1 MPPLAEWQLLHVSLC
16 FQCVELLNEAAL
28 LTEEAKKVANLK
40 KVQELIIHQDPAL
53 LDNFLDEV
61 VAFQSDPGPD
71 VRRAVLGFIE
81 EACRKDNEMVP
92 KVVANLG
99 LLLQDSFS
107 MAVVKRT
114 IQAIGCIYR
123 VTLQWMSQ
131 ARSVTDLM
139 DSAWSMLVQMKRLI
153 IAYVDH
159 DNDGV
164 RTMAVKFM
172 EMVILLQTY
181 SEPGGLKRNE
191 FCLDG
196 VPMTL
201 KIARPRKL
209 EEEAR
214 SVFAELVKFH
224 GSPHISSV
232 NLMAC
237 MGSLT
242 LIARCRPSFIG
253 QVISALES
261 LHANLPPTLSKSQ
274 VNSVRKHMK
283 MQLLN
288 LLKQP
293 ASYDSHRNICTLLT
307 DLGASQSEV
316 TRAMPPPEEL
326 RKRQRRVEEP
336 PGDADEDTPV
346 TKRQKFAAEDDD
358 DDDEE
363 DAAPVAGGS
372 AAPRPPPA
380 DKLQH
385 KLNAI
390 DITETWAL
398 DRLSPQLAADLV
410 LVSMHH
416 LPDSLPALFSNTFT
430 PISAAGTRSQIQHVA
445 RLLAAQL
452 TKAGL
457 GPGVEATRNQ
467 GIQMTDVSS
476 LISYLTAL

>member
-1 MPPLAEWQLLHVSLC
+1 M
-16 FQCVELLNEAAL
+16 ELLNEAAL
-28 LTEEAKKVANLK
+28 LTDEAKKVANLK

-61 VAFQSDPGPD
+61 MAFQSDPSAD
-71 VRRAVLGFIE
+71 VRRTVLAFIE
-81 EACRKDNEMVP
+81 EACRKDNDVVP
-92 KVVANLG
+92 KVVANLA

-114 IQAIGCIYR
+114 IQAIGCVYR

-139 DSAWSMLVQMKRLI
+139 DSAWSMLVQMKRQI
-153 IAYVDH
+153 VGYVDH

-172 EMVILLQTY
+172 EMVVLLQTY
-181 SEPGGLKRNE
+181 SEPGGLKRSD

-214 SVFAELVKFH
+214 SVFAEMVKFH

-242 LIARCRPSFIG
+242 LIARCRPSYIG

-288 LLKQP
+288 LLKLP

-316 TRAMPPPEEL
+316 TRAMPPAEEL

-346 TKRQKFAAEDDD
+346 TKRQKFDAEDDD
-358 DDDEE
+358 DDDDEE
-363 DAAPVAGGS
+363 PAAGAGGS
-372 AAPRPPPA
+372 APPRPAPV

-398 DRLSPQLAADLV
+398 ERLSPQLAANLV
-410 LVSMHH
+410 LVSMQH
-416 LPDSLPALFSNTFT
+416 LPDALPALFSNTFT

-467 GIQMTDVSS
+467 GIQMTDVSWHFRS
-476 LISYLTAL
+476 VLMS